1 MKPVGHIGKHGI
13 VELAVPSRR
22 GSAMKPHGI
31 VVVMYLND
39 GVRVKIGG
47 KMGVLAHC

>member
-1 MKPVGHIGKHGI
+1 
-13 VELAVPSRR
+13 
-22 GSAMKPHGI
+22 MKPHGI